1 MLCYEGVKLRIGVPI
16 TIHEGRPR
24 YRSGSQHSP
33 KHGPRAGIL
42 STEYSSVN
50 PKPNVPNA
58 ERIRS
63 GHSLLQRS
71 CDRNHGTAA
80 AGEAIRGTAGH
91 RRSLDSPGNPT
102 DTFQSSFRPHRE
114 GLQRQE
120 ACVA

>member
-63 GHSLLQRS
+63 RPWPIATILRS
-71 CDRNHGTAA
+71 KPWHCSC
-80 AGEAIRGTAGH
+80 
-91 RRSLDSPGNPT
+91 RRGNPRDGWPPT
-102 DTFQSSFRPHRE
+102 VIRQSGQSH
-114 GLQRQE
+114 
-120 ACVA
+120 